1 MLKKEINMKK
11 YIIGLFAIVLLLT
24 ACEKKVEPVDDYNV
38 TVEYRAGAKNLTGD
52 ITVNPKDSIFLDFT
66 ITSPSDMSF
75 VEVQRNGTRIDT
87 FRLSTDKRSFSLR
100 KGYQVDSS
108 AGNYRYRVLAR
119 DSRAIFMGDG
129 GKEFTVT
136 VTPDFDFWSYRILAV
151 PDSTGK
157 TNKCYYSTKDGK
169 TYSFSEGAA
178 VSGSIDFGYYYDTTT
193 ANKHTFYALTAAQP
207 QLNFYDLSSWTKNAT
222 IFKKMAASV
231 NFVTQLRSA
240 GAINT
245 LIKNNMASGTA
256 AKVTTLSTSAGSNVI
271 GFRTVT
277 GKYGAIL
284 VRFINRDSPA
294 NGTVIE
300 VDVKVQ
306 K

>member
-1 MLKKEINMKK
+1 MKK
-11 YIIGLFAIVLLLT
+11 YIVGLFAIVVLLT
-24 ACEKKVEPVDDYNV
+24 ACQKKVDPVDTYDV
-38 TVEYRAGAKNLTGD
+38 KVEYRAGAKNLTGD

-66 ITSPSDMSF
+66 ITSPTDMSF
-75 VEVQRNGTRIDT
+75 VEIQRNGTRLDT
-87 FRLSTDKRSFSLR
+87 FRLSADKRSFSLR

-108 AGNYRYRVLAR
+108 AGDYRYRVLAR
-119 DSRAIFMGDG
+119 DSRAVFMGDG

-136 VTPDFDFWSYRILAV
+136 VTPDFDFWSYRILSV
-151 PDSTGK
+151 PDTTAK

-169 TYSFSEGAA
+169 TYSYSESAA
-178 VSGSIDFGYYYDTTT
+178 VSGSIDFGYYYDTAT
-193 ANKHTFYALTAAQP
+193 ANKHTFYALSSPQP
-207 QLNFYDLSSWTKNAT
+207 QLSFYDISSWTKNAT
-222 IFKKMAASV
+222 VFKKMAASV
-231 NFVTQLRSA
+231 NFVTGLRSA

-245 LIKNNMASGTA
+245 LIKNNMTSGTA
-256 AKVTTLSTSAGSNVI
+256 AKVTALSTSAGSNVI

-284 VRFINRDSPA
+284 VRFISQDSPA
-294 NGTVIE
+294 SGTTIE